1 MDRSVNFDDTFLPL
15 RPTPAPPERDDVLR
29 VGAFQAHSRVA
40 GPGLR
45 CVIWVA
51 GCHRRCPGCIK
62 PDLFDFNAGEDI
74 HVSTIIDRI
83 RSLKEITGVT
93 FSGGEPFE
101 QPSALARVAHAVH
114 EMSRDVLVYTGYRI
128 EALTAAENVGRHSL
142 LREVDILV
150 DGEYRGDVGSAGGWR
165 GSPNQRIL
173 ALTERGRDMLSG
185 SRSSCPEDASVQVS
199 IESDGVRIT
208 GCPDRG
214 FLNRLEPELGVRGVT
229 IRPDVRRIWP

>member
-1 MDRSVNFDDTFLPL
+1 MNLDDTFLPL

-29 VGAFQAHSRVA
+29 VGAFQDYSRVA

-62 PDLFDFNAGEDI
+62 PDLFDFNAGEEI
-74 HVSTIIDRI
+74 PVATVIDRI
-83 RSLKEITGVT
+83 RSIRDVTGVT
-93 FSGGEPFE
+93 VSGGEPFE
-101 QPSALARVAHAVH
+101 QPSALARLAQAVH
-114 EMSRDVLVYTGYRI
+114 EMNRDVLVYSGYRV
-128 EALTAAENVGRHSL
+128 EALAAAGNGVRHRL

-150 DGEYRGDVGSAGGWR
+150 DGEYREELGSASSWR

-173 ALTERGRDMLSG
+173 AITERGREVLSG
-185 SRSSCPEDASVQVS
+185 SQKSRPEDASVQ
-199 IESDGVRIT
+199 IAMENDGLRIT

-214 FLNRLEPELGVRGVT
+214 FLDRLVPELGLRGVT
-229 IRPDVRRIWP
+229 VRPDVRRVWP